1 MVKRKYKIIIF
12 IVILLLSLSSLLIL
26 YQEDISLKL
35 TENLNR
41 NLEKNWGKD
50 HPKFIKYNLKVDF
63 LELSASWDKFN
74 ILTPVFPKGHVINSI
89 KNIDSSNC
97 TIDVSLALKINLD
110 AVCEEIRVG
119 IGLYEWELF
128 QNLNI
133 SKSHFISFGYDRNI
147 FVDLYG
153 KQGNHIVTLNTNNLY
168 INNTNHGSY
177 RIEYYFQDEDTMR
190 ININKSDFTLKR
202 QKEGLKISTP
212 YSNFFILNQNYFEY
226 RRRLN
231 VDGA

>member
-1 MVKRKYKIIIF
+1 MSFLI
-12 IVILLLSLSSLLIL
+12 IL
-26 YQEDISLKL
+26 YQEDISVKL

-50 HPKFIKYNLKVDF
+50 HPKFFKYNLKVDF

-89 KNIDSSNC
+89 KNIDSNNC
-97 TIDVSLALKINLD
+97 TLEVSLALKINLD
-110 AVCEEIRVG
+110 AVCEEIRLG
-119 IGLYEWELF
+119 IDHQEWELY

-133 SKSHFISFGYDRNI
+133 SRSHFISFGYDRNI
-147 FVDLYG
+147 FEDLYG

-168 INNTNHGSY
+168 INNTNQGHY

-190 ININKSDFTLKR
+190 ININESDIKIKR
-202 QKEGLKISTP
+202 QKEGLKIGMP
-212 YSNFFILNQNYFEY
+212 YSNFFILNQNFFEY

>member
-1 MVKRKYKIIIF
+1 MKKIIIF
-12 IVILLLSLSSLLIL
+12 ILIL
-26 YQEDISLKL
+26 QISMSFLIIFYKEDMSAKL

-41 NLEKNWGKD
+41 NLERSWGKD

-110 AVCEEIRVG
+110 AVCEEIRLG
-119 IGLYEWELF
+119 IDHQEWELY

-133 SKSHFISFGYDRNI
+133 SRSHFISFGYDRNI
-147 FVDLYG
+147 FEDLYG

-168 INNTNHGSY
+168 INNTNQGHY

-190 ININKSDFTLKR
+190 INLNKSKFTIKR

-212 YSNFFILNQNYFEY
+212 YSNFFILNQNFFEY